1 MNILNNKRFAA
12 SFLMMVFFVAAGSA
26 QSGSA
31 SPQAR
36 DTNGKADQNLRGVS
50 RINPTTLALEFSLPM
65 MNYPGRGGSTP
76 FGLSYSSKVWRMDDY
91 ATYSYPP
98 PLSSGRLYVTLLRPV
113 FAERSS
119 AGWTSSLSFPFI
131 EERLELFDQEGSPY
145 NFHETETEYQN
156 SFQAALT
163 LNAPGQQPIP
173 PMPPDVCGWRCTT
186 YFCEYINGYPL
197 GCSCRDWTFLTGGC
211 DPGGGGVP
219 QRRPMYYVKRVR
231 VGLEDGTTHEFRKS
245 EAVYSYC
252 VGGYNDGEGCN
263 GNTSGVDNLGD
274 FLSVDGSGTR
284 LNRTAAGSTLY
295 FPNGSRILFS
305 ATGSPGANQT
315 TLYYATE
322 KLDSDG
328 NRVTYNYT
336 VPEKGA
342 NPIRSVTDTLG
353 RELVDPLP
361 QNFSQQNQTEGD
373 QPVSIPG
380 LNGNQTYTYKWRHLE
395 PVPCPPGVTINC
407 GNPEGALDDG
417 IVTRYYTSHFCF
429 GNLLRPETPYSDPL
443 FPAHGWGLRS
453 CNPLTTTD
461 GTLST
466 AVGLKFNPV
475 VLAEVV
481 LPNGKSYKFRYNQY
495 GEIVK
500 LTHPTGAFERFT
512 YSPIAPMSGYNQT
525 AYDQANRGVTD
536 HRMYDAGGLL
546 IGRTKYTA
554 VSEIGGGTYT
564 TTTTFPHQN
573 ATSLEA
579 EPNGI
584 RTVRKMFASDPN
596 DVKFGF
602 ETALAGMVY
611 DEQTYDEN
619 LSLRSRTLTSFK
631 SESTSVGSPNYPGI
645 ATAERDARP
654 EKTVSITFD
663 GGSALAT
670 LTTIVYDQPGAADAK
685 YFPHLNIR
693 SKKSTHFASVSAGV
707 ASSTDLTWSTINGW
721 FTNTVYA
728 SSSETDYKYTAQ
740 GGDPYMERGIIGMVA
755 ESRVLNPTNLSD
767 VLSRTQFRYDTEGQ
781 YPMLTEGSTT
791 QWSDPLTLSR
801 GNITTTRKWVKE
813 SDTWLES
820 HTQYD
825 NFGNL
830 RKAWD
835 ASGDTSKFVETQY
848 SSTFGFAFPTTV
860 ISPAPDPT
868 NTYGTNQTTTTN
880 NDYDLATGLPLGS
893 TDEFGQTIKTEY
905 NDPLL
910 RPKRVYGYNFTA
922 PEVATNY
929 DDTNLTVT
937 VTKPV
942 GESGTDEVKTY
953 LDSLGRV
960 IKTQAKD
967 SQGDVYVET
976 HYDSLGRVDRVTNPY
991 RIGDTIYWNKTRF
1004 DELGRTVETYA
1015 PAELAN
1021 LGSAQSLGVTSYG
1034 ISTVPGFVGTV
1045 VTTTD
1050 ASGRQGRSITNALGQ
1065 LIRVDEPVGL
1075 TGAGDLGSISAPS
1088 QPTVYAYD
1096 LYGNMVHVQQ
1106 GSQNRYFKYDSLG
1119 RLIRVNQ
1126 PEQDYNPNLTLADS
1140 FNPTGQ
1146 WTAGFA
1152 YDVLGNVV
1160 RATDA
1165 NGVNIV
1171 NDYDRAGRVKKRCYT
1186 KPNVGMTATS
1196 CAQIA
1201 QGDLSTSTPTVNF
1214 FYDGKGLAQQQSPNY
1229 AKGKLTKVDNGTSQT
1244 EYMTFNNLGRLTRGR
1259 QITDG
1264 VEYGGGTDPNLWMT
1278 YDYATSG
1285 ALREERYP
1293 SGRVVK
1299 NAFESDGDLLNVTS
1313 AKNPGAAFAT
1323 YVSDFLYTAS
1333 GGIKQMKLGNGLW
1346 ETAQFNTR
1354 NQVEELGLGSSPTDT
1369 GLWKINYSYGEIDDN
1384 GNYDP
1389 TKNTGN
1395 IAKQTLSFSGLAAPF
1410 IQAYKYDPLYRLKE
1424 AKETTN
1430 GGQNWIQNWTY
1441 DRYGN
1446 RSSFT
1451 QNIGGNTTALN
1462 PSVDQLRN
1470 RFTGSDFIYDKNGNV
1485 TRDRDGITNQ
1495 LRTFVFNADNK
1506 QTEVKDA
1513 NNVTIGQYF
1522 YDGEGKRVKKVITAT
1537 GETTIFVYSA
1547 GKLIGE
1553 YSTASLPPVGKISYT
1568 TTDHLGSPRVIT
1580 DQSGQVTSRRDF
1592 LPFGEDINVG
1602 IGGRTG
1608 DGGQGYSSST
1618 DKIRQKFTGYQK
1630 DTETSLDFAEARMY
1644 ENRFGRFTAVDPLLA
1659 SGRSATPQS
1668 FNRYVYV
1675 MNNPIALSDPS
1686 GLDPW
1691 WRQKLQK
1698 KDGEEQRYNYL
1709 ESASRPEGD
1718 GWEEVN
1724 FNGSWYTTVNHWG
1737 SAGSGVTAYLYDGGG
1752 QDFGLRVQVYKN
1764 LVAGRDA
1771 FADTGIGVAKWG
1783 WNTMADTSNLFYRA
1797 LEQPSPFSG
1806 ASWDPSRIIF
1816 RTQRWEAS
1824 NLTQTNAGWAMTA
1837 VSLYFSATSAG
1848 RAVPAQSSGST
1859 FGGASVSTSAFN
1871 RGGSFADLNKIR
1883 SVGEVPHHM
1892 PQNAFMRSLGISRSE
1907 GPALG
1912 MSIGDHKLT
1921 RTFGGY
1927 GGVTM
1932 RTDLG
1937 LTARQRLFLDV
1948 QDVRSKFGRT
1958 YNQGLLEAIQY
1969 SKTLSPFQK

>member
-12 SFLMMVFFVAAGSA
+12 SFLIMVFFVAAGPA
-26 QSGSA
+26 QSGSET
-31 SPQAR
+31 PQAK
-36 DTNGKADQNLRGVS
+36 DTNGKADQNLRGAS

-65 MNYPGRGGSTP
+65 MTYPGRRGSTP
-76 FGLSYSSKVWRMDDY
+76 FGLNYSSKVWRMDDY
-91 ATYSYPP
+91 ATYWYAI
-98 PLSSGRLYVTLLRPV
+98 GNCEKRFVTLLRPIYS
-113 FAERSS
+113 ERST
-119 AGWTSSLSFPFI
+119 AGWSSSISFPTI
-131 EERLELFDQEGSPY
+131 EERVELFDQEGKPY
-145 NFHETETEYQN
+145 NVSSYEDDYN
-156 SFQAALT
+156 LSFLEAMT
-163 LNAPGQQPIP
+163 LNSPGSTVVP
-173 PMPPDVCGWRCTT
+173 PEPGGTCGWRCTT
-186 YFCEYINGYPL
+186 YWCEPIPDHPNGNFLCTCQNWNFIYT
-197 GCSCRDWTFLTGGC
+197 GCNPGWGGNGC
-211 DPGGGGVP
+211 GSGGLP
-219 QRRPMYYVKRVR
+219 PPDRTYYVKRTRVR
-231 VGLEDGTTHEFRKS
+231 LGDGTTHEFRKS
-245 EAVYSYC
+245 EAVHSYC

-263 GNTSGVDNLGD
+263 GSTSGADNLGD
-274 FLSVDGSGTR
+274 FSSVDGSGTR

-342 NPIRSVTDTLG
+342 NPVRSITDTLG
-353 RELVDPLP
+353 RQLVDPLP
-361 QNFSQQNQTEGD
+361 RNFSQQNQTEGD

-380 LNGNQTYTYKWRHLE
+380 LNGTQTYTYKWRHLE
-395 PVPCPPGVTINC
+395 PVPCPPGSTTNC
-407 GNPEGALDDG
+407 GNPEGALDEG
-417 IVTRYYTSHFCF
+417 IVTRHYTSHYCF
-429 GNLLRPETPYSDPL
+429 GNVLGPTYSDAL
-443 FPAHGWGLRS
+443 FPSDGIGLRS
-453 CNPLTTTD
+453 CNPLTTID

-481 LPNGKSYKFRYNQY
+481 LPNGQSYKFRYNQY

-512 YSPIAPMSGYNQT
+512 YSPIAPVSGYNQA

-536 HRMYDAGGLL
+536 HRVYDAGGLL

-554 VSEIGGGTYT
+554 TADIGGGTYT

-573 ATSLEA
+573 ASSLEA
-579 EPNGI
+579 EPNGVK
-584 RTVRKMFASDPN
+584 TVRKMYASDPN

-619 LSLRSRTLTSFK
+619 QSLRSRTLTSFK
-631 SESTSVGSPNYPGI
+631 TESTSVGSPSYPGI

-670 LTTIVYDQPGAADAK
+670 LTTIVYDQPGSADAK
-685 YFPHLNIR
+685 YFSHLNAR

-707 ASSTDLTWSTINGW
+707 AASTDLTWSTINSW

-728 SSSETDYKYTAQ
+728 SSSETDYKYSAQ
-740 GGDPYMERGIIGMVA
+740 GGDPYMARGIIGMIT
-755 ESRVLNPTNLSD
+755 ESRILDPTNPSDILSK
-767 VLSRTQFRYDTEGQ
+767 TQFKYDTEGQ
-781 YPMLTEGSTT
+781 YPMLIEGTNP
-791 QWSDPLTLSR
+791 QWIDPGTLLR
-801 GNITTTRKWVKE
+801 GKVTTTRKWIME

-820 HTQYD
+820 HAQYD

-835 ASGDTSKFVETQY
+835 ASGDTSKFVDTQY

-868 NTYGTNQTTTTN
+868 NTNGTNQATTTN
-880 NDYDLATGLPLGS
+880 NDYDLPTGLPLGS

-976 HYDSLGRVDRVTNPY
+976 HYDSLGRVERVSNPY
-991 RIGDTIYWNKTRF
+991 RLGDTVYWNKTRY
-1004 DELGRTVETYA
+1004 DELGRAVETFA
-1015 PAELAN
+1015 PVELADLSN
-1021 LGSAQSLGVTSYG
+1021 APSLGVTSHG
-1034 ISTVPGFVGTV
+1034 ISTVPGFFGTV
-1045 VTTTD
+1045 VATTD
-1050 ASGRQGRSITNALGQ
+1050 ASGRQNRSITNALGQ
-1065 LIRVDEPVGL
+1065 LIRVDEPAGT
-1075 TGAGDLGSISAPS
+1075 TGAGDLGSISAPLQATIYS
-1088 QPTVYAYD
+1088 YD
-1096 LYGNMVHVQQ
+1096 EYGNMARVQQ
-1106 GSQNRYFKYDSLG
+1106 GNQYRYFKYDSLG

-1126 PEQDYNPNLTLADS
+1126 PEQDHNPNLTLADS
-1140 FNPTGQ
+1140 FNPTGL

-1152 YDVLGNVV
+1152 YDVLGNLV

-1165 NGVNIV
+1165 NGVNII

-1186 KPNVGMTATS
+1186 KPNFYTTATT
-1196 CAQIA
+1196 CAQVA
-1201 QGDLSTSTPTVNF
+1201 QGDLNSDTPTVNF
-1214 FYDGKGLAQQQSPNY
+1214 YYDGKGLAQPQSPNY
-1229 AKGKLTKVDNGTSQT
+1229 AKGKLTKVDNGISAT
-1244 EYMTFNNLGRLTRGR
+1244 ENMTFNNLGRLTRSR

-1264 VEYGGGTDPNLWMT
+1264 VVYGDDANPMT
-1278 YDYATSG
+1278 YDFTLAG
-1285 ALREERYP
+1285 ALKEERYP
-1293 SGRVVK
+1293 SGRIVR
-1299 NAFESDGDLLNVTS
+1299 NDFETDGDLLKVTS
-1313 AKNPGAAFAT
+1313 AKTPNAVFAT

-1346 ETAQFNTR
+1346 ETTQFNTR

-1369 GLWKINYSYGEIDDN
+1369 GLWKINYFYGEIDDN
-1384 GNYDP
+1384 GNHDP

-1462 PSVDQLRN
+1462 PYVDQLRN

-1522 YDGEGKRVKKVITAT
+1522 YDGEGKRVKEVITAT

-1553 YSTASLPPVGKISYT
+1553 YSTASLPPVGKINYT

-1592 LPFGEDINVG
+1592 RPFGEDIPAG

-1608 DGGQGYSSST
+1608 DGGQGYSSSN
-1618 DKIRQKFTGYQK
+1618 DKVRQKFTGYQK
-1630 DTETSLDFAEARMY
+1630 DTETGLDFAEVRMY

-1659 SGRSATPQS
+1659 SGKSATPQS

-1675 MNNPIALSDPS
+1675 VNNPIALSDPS

-1691 WRQKLQK
+1691 WKGNCSNGRCEYRESKGK
-1698 KDGEEQRYNYL
+1698 PTDG
-1709 ESASRPEGD
+1709 A
-1718 GWEEVN
+1718 WEAVD
-1724 FNGSWYTTVNHWG
+1724 FKGSWFKTITDWG
-1737 SAGSGVTAYLYDGGG
+1737 SEGSGVTAYLYDGGG
-1752 QDFGLRVQVYKN
+1752 QDFGLRFQVYQN
-1764 LVAGRDA
+1764 LLAGRDA
-1771 FADTGIGVAKWG
+1771 FADTGIGVAQFV
-1783 WNTMADTSNLFYRA
+1783 WNGVADNSNAFFRA
-1797 LEQPSPFSG
+1797 VEQPSPFSG
-1806 ASWDPSRIIF
+1806 GSWDPSRIIH
-1816 RTQRWEAS
+1816 RTPYWEPA
-1824 NLTQTNAGWAMTA
+1824 NQTQANAGLAMTA
-1837 VSLYFSATSAG
+1837 VSLYFTAASAARTAG
-1848 RAVPAQSSGST
+1848 SVS
-1859 FGGASVSTSAFN
+1859 GASNASPAATATAVQFEQYALRARRSGLYPVMQRGFKDPVGTVFLNKGDVWKYGQTMNPRSRYSQSFLDNTGMGLNFDSQFKTTSFKSVIQ
-1871 RGGSFADLNKIR
+1871 REYFKIVDYETRFGFLPPGNKIR
-1883 SVGEVPHHM
+1883 
-1892 PQNAFMRSLGISRSE
+1892 R
-1907 GPALG
+1907 
-1912 MSIGDHKLT
+1912 
-1921 RTFGGY
+1921 
-1927 GGVTM
+1927 
-1932 RTDLG
+1932 
-1937 LTARQRLFLDV
+1937 
-1948 QDVRSKFGRT
+1948 
-1958 YNQGLLEAIQY
+1958 
-1969 SKTLSPFQK
+1969 